1 MTCPNCKKETE
12 IYNTRKQDTVVWRR
26 RRCLICKFRFSTHER
41 MVKLKPGRPEVD
53 DITLDQLLDKVI
65 EAYER
70 R

>member
-1 MTCPNCKKETE
+1 
-12 IYNTRKQDTVVWRR
+12 
-26 RRCLICKFRFSTHER
+26 
-41 MVKLKPGRPEVD
+41 VKLKPGRPEVD